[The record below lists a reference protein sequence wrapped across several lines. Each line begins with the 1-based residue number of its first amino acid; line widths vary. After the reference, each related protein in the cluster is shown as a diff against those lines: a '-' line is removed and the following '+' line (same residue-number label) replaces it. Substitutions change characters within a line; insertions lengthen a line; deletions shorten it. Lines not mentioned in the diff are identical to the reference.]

1 MRGLLCKLALL
12 STTLAVLV
20 AFCPGTLPADT
31 ATPKKKAGL
40 ARDKAPAASKP
51 AEVRSTL
58 PADTKLDASALARH
72 IDQLITQKLQAEKVQ
87 ISPRSDDAE
96 FLRRV
101 YLDLVGHIPN
111 ADQAV
116 AFLDSKDPD
125 KRKKL
130 IDDLLASKEF
140 GKHQADIWQSLM
152 LPRDSIA
159 LRLRQFFPNLGK
171 WLEEGFNDNRPWD
184 KTVRELLSATGPIN
198 KTGPGVYYV
207 AHQSVDKV
215 TDNFTKVFLGV
226 QLQCAQCHNHPFTD
240 WKQNEYWG
248 MAAFFLKVRPDGN
261 AQMAARNGGTISVI
275 EGNQVVRNRQRL
287 PESAKVLPP
296 KFLQG
301 PEADVKPNDLYRPAL
316 SEWATNGK
324 NPFLAKALVNRTWG
338 LLFARGIVNP
348 VDDMHDGNLPSHPE
362 LLTDLANQFKAS
374 GYDVK
379 HLVRA
384 ICNSDAYQ
392 RTSRF
397 TGNNKDAGPELFSRM
412 PVKVLTPEQLY
423 DSLVQVTGGPG
434 AGRGPARP
442 GAGARGGPATPRDQF
457 VASWGIEDGSD
468 PTEYQ
473 GGIPQ
478 VLRLMN
484 GPGFNN
490 PGAVNRILGGK
501 TGTEAIEKL
510 YLATLSRRPTS
521 QELTRMNDYLAKQQA
536 DPRQALADVLW
547 ALLNCSEFA
556 LNH

>member
-12 STTLAVLV
+12 STTLAALL

-31 ATPKKKAGL
+31 ATPKKAGK
-40 ARDKAPAASKP
+40 ARDRAPAAPPS
-51 AEVRSTL
+51 EIRSSL

-72 IDQLITQKLQAEKVQ
+72 IDLLITQKLQAEKVQ
-87 ISPRSDDAE
+87 VSPRSDDAE

-101 YLDLVGHIPN
+101 YLDLVGHIPT
-111 ADQAV
+111 AEQA
-116 AFLDSKDPD
+116 ATFLDSKDTD
-125 KRKKL
+125 KRRKL
-130 IDDLLASKEF
+130 IDDLLDSKEF
-140 GKHQADIWQSLM
+140 GKHQADIWQTLM

-207 AHQSVDKV
+207 AHQGVDKV

-240 WKQNEYWG
+240 WKQTEYWG
-248 MAAFFLKVRPDGN
+248 MAAFFMKVRPDN
-261 AQMAARNGGTISVI
+261 NPQQAARNGGTISVV
-275 EGNQVVRNRQRL
+275 EGNQVVRGRQRL
-287 PESAKVLPP
+287 PDSAKILPP

-301 PEADVKPNDLYRPAL
+301 PEAKVDANGPYRPAL
-316 SEWATNGK
+316 SEWATDGK
-324 NPFLAKALVNRTWG
+324 NPFLARALVNRTWG
-338 LLFARGIVNP
+338 LLFGRGIVNP
-348 VDDMHDGNLPSHPE
+348 VDDMHEGNLPSHPE
-362 LLTDLANQFKAS
+362 LLNDLANQFTAN
-374 GYDVK
+374 GFDVK
-379 HLVRA
+379 YLVRA

-397 TGNNKDAGPELFSRM
+397 AGNNKDAGPELFSRM
-412 PVKVLTPEQLY
+412 PVKVLTPVQLY
-423 DSLVQVTGGPG
+423 DSLVLVTGQPGGGRGGPG
-434 AGRGPARP
+434 RPAAG
-442 GAGARGGPATPRDQF
+442 RGGPATPRDQF
-457 VASWGIEDGSD
+457 VASFQIEDGAD

-473 GGIPQ
+473 AGIPQ

-484 GPGFNN
+484 SPGFNN
-490 PGAVNRILGGK
+490 PGSVNRVLGGL
-501 TGTEAIEKL
+501 TGGKEAIEKL

-521 QELTRMNDYLAKQQA
+521 QELARMSDYLAKHQA
-536 DPRQALADVLW
+536 EPRQALADVLW